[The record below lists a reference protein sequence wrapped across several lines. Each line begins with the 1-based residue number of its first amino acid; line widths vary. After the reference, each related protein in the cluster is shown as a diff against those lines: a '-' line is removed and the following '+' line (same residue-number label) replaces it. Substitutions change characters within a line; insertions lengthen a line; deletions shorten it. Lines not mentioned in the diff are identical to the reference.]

1 MTLAKMSRRAV
12 LALAADWA
20 AGKSRTQA
28 GGTFLQFWNVHKDWE
43 EARWRAL
50 FGYLAE
56 LRVREVVIQW
66 SRYDGIDYSGLT
78 GRVLEEAGRLGLG
91 VWMGLAHESS
101 WWRALEEGASD
112 ALLRRMAEGHLAL
125 AGELRTVVRGQRAF
139 RGWYLPEEID
149 DVHWQG
155 AGASRLRAHVK
166 GLRRRLRPLAMSG
179 FSNGRM
185 APAELGQF
193 WRQVAGGGLDR
204 VLFQDGI
211 GAGKLTLES
220 WPGYLQALG
229 RSLGSRLTVVVECFE
244 AAAGEAG
251 FQARPAAMERI
262 RRQVELAGRYTKN
275 APVVFSLPEYATPV
289 GGEAA
294 ARLYEEWRRVLLP

>member
-1 MTLAKMSRRAV
+1 MKKSRREM
-12 LALAADWA
+12 LALAAGWA
-20 AGKSRTQA
+20 AGRSGPLV
-28 GGTFLQFWNVHKDWE
+28 GGTFLQFWNVHKDWDAE
-43 EARWRAL
+43 RWRAL

-66 SRYDGIDYSGLT
+66 TRYDGIDYSAVT
-78 GRVLEEAGRLGLG
+78 GRVLEEAGRLGMG
-91 VWMGLAHESS
+91 VWVGLSHESS
-101 WWRALEEGASD
+101 WWRALEEGAAD
-112 ALLRRMAEGHLAL
+112 EALRRTADAHVAL
-125 AGELRTVVRGQRAF
+125 ASELDAAVRGQRAF

-155 AGASRLRAHVK
+155 PAAVRLREHVK

-185 APAELGQF
+185 APAELGRL

-211 GAGKLTLES
+211 GAGKLTLEN

-229 RSLGSRLTVVVECFE
+229 RSLGRRLTVVVECFE
-244 AAAGEAG
+244 AAPGGVG
-251 FQARPAAMERI
+251 FQARPAGLQRI
-262 RRQVELAGRYTKN
+262 VRQLDLAGRYSKN
-275 APVVFSLPEYATPV
+275 SPLVFSLPEYATPL

-294 ARLYEEWRRVLLP
+294 AQLYDEWRRVLQRR

>member
-1 MTLAKMSRRAV
+1 MAKKSRREM
-12 LALAADWA
+12 LALAAVWA
-20 AGKSRTQA
+20 AGRSGPLV
-28 GGTFLQFWNVHKDWE
+28 GGTFLQFWNVHKDWDG
-43 EARWRAL
+43 ARWQAL

-66 SRYDGIDYSGLT
+66 SRYDGIDYSALT
-78 GRVLEEAGRLGLG
+78 GRVLEEAGRLGMG
-91 VWMGLAHESS
+91 VWVGLAHESS
-101 WWRALEEGASD
+101 WWKAQEEGASE
-112 ALLRRMAEGHLAL
+112 ALLRRTAEGHLDL
-125 AGELRTVVRGQRAF
+125 AGAMGGVVRGQRAF

-149 DVHWQG
+149 DVHWPG
-155 AGASRLRAHVK
+155 AGAVRLREHVK

-185 APAELGQF
+185 APAELGRF

-211 GAGKLTLES
+211 GAGKLTLEN

-229 RSLGSRLTVVVECFE
+229 RSLGRRLTVVVECFE
-244 AAAGEAG
+244 AAEGEAG
-251 FQARPAAMERI
+251 FRARPAAMERI
-262 RRQVELAGRYTKN
+262 RRQVELAGRYSKN
-275 APVVFSLPEYATPV
+275 APVVFSLPEYATPL

-294 ARLYEEWRRVLLP
+294 ARLYDDWRRVLPSR